1 MKQNHNN
8 KTYLTSPFFRAFISM
23 LTPFIFAIVMVL
35 LGAVCGDGIVAEGAF
50 GRREGNLGKVRSVR
64 KCAQC

>member
-1 MKQNHNN
+1 
-8 KTYLTSPFFRAFISM
+8 M

-50 GRREGNLGKVRSVR
+50 GRREGNLGKVRSGP